1 MTITNDLIARIGAAT
16 ERYGPFASTHEALGV
31 ASEEWDELRE
41 AIRSNDLD
49 AIRSE
54 ALDLAAVAG
63 DALQSALVLG
73 IPRRAGVR
81 RELQRVLEGQR
92 GELVL
97 PPCARLV
104 VQHMAG
110 EP

>member
-41 AIRSNDLD
+41 AIRANDLG

-54 ALDLAAVAG
+54 ALDLAAVMMRLAAACSEAIIIADNG
-63 DALQSALVLG
+63 SDTDF
-73 IPRRAGVR
+73 
-81 RELQRVLEGQR
+81 GQR
-92 GELVL
+92 S
-97 PPCARLV
+97 RK
-104 VQHMAG
+104 
-110 EP
+110 